1 MSHNIELSRAVYKAV
16 YKFNAPAKWCGEYD
30 RLTINT
36 KGELRK
42 LILDELDW
50 QTYEEML
57 GTAIGEEAE
66 ALAKSDD
73 IGNDIFG
80 IFDRVFGSGF
90 DTEIRAAYRLLDDES
105 RADAYQENKSMM
117 FGRGE

>member
-42 LILDELDW
+42 LIINELDW

-73 IGNDIFG
+73 IGNDILG

-105 RADAYQENKSMM
+105 RADAYQEHRTMM